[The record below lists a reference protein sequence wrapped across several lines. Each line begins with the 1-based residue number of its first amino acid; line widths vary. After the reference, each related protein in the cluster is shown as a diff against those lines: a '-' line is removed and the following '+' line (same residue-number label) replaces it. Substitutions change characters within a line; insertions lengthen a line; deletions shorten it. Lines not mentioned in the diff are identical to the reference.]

1 MTNPVHPLSS
11 AQQGVWLGQLLA
23 PDQPSYTI
31 GCVMHFEGNL
41 RREIW
46 EQAVAA
52 VVARHDALRT
62 VLLEGSPLPSQ
73 RVLEHLPFALPW
85 HDYSADADGE
95 QRVREHIQQAMT
107 RSLAQYGQ
115 PLWDIQWL
123 QASATRGY
131 CLYLCHHLI
140 ADGVSM
146 GMLARQVVDCYN
158 QCLRGEPDQSPAPS
172 YLQALDVDVAYIGSS
187 RYQRDLAYWRTCLNM
202 RPEPLH
208 PAATVALGHQPSVQ
222 LKCVLD
228 TPVFL
233 GLSTLAERLGGSF
246 TSLIVACLANCL
258 ARLGNH
264 QAPIAIGLAIHNRH
278 NRIERAMF
286 GMLSTQLP
294 LYLAAAPRADIAT
307 AMRSI
312 AAQLRTA
319 MRHARF
325 PLQHALRELGEAGQL
340 APRPFDVSVSV
351 EDFSAFGD
359 APIADGAWHMLPLHA
374 GYEDTALGVF
384 VRRYSPQ
391 HPTVLEFNV
400 NPDRLPVP
408 LAEQALAA
416 LRQILLALLDEPHA
430 PLSRLPLLTSSQRE
444 QVLYTFNDCAGQ
456 PPRDRQVHHAFER
469 QAAATP
475 NAIALVCDGDMLDY
489 AALEAQANQLAHHL
503 CTLGVA
509 PDERVAICL
518 PRGIAMVVAAL
529 ATLKAGAAYVPLDPA
544 YPAERQAYM
553 LQDCQ
558 ARVLL
563 TTTAAAAAL
572 ALPADLIVLYA
583 DAAPAAWHGLPTTPP
598 ARAGSPQHAA
608 YVIYTSGSTGRP
620 KGVVMPHGPLLN
632 LLQWEAGHCAGA
644 ELHALRT
651 LQFSALGFDASFQE
665 IFSTLGTGG
674 TLVLIDDTQRRDA
687 HALYRHVCTQRI
699 ERLYMPYIALQ
710 SLAET
715 VLADPALDALDCQ
728 LRKVLT
734 AGEQLRITPAI
745 RAFFARRSACRLH
758 NYYGPTETHVA
769 SAHLLPADSATW
781 PLLPSIGSA
790 LPDTPLYV
798 LDAGRQPLPVGATG
812 ELYIAG
818 VQVARGYLHRPALT
832 AERFVPDPF
841 ATQPG
846 QRMYRTG
853 DLARW
858 RADGEMEFLGRN
870 DDQVKLRGF
879 RIEPGEIEAALQACP
894 GVREAAVLLRED
906 RPGDKRLV
914 AYLVGAGLQVEHLRD
929 RLAAHLPD
937 YMVPTAYV
945 VLPAIP
951 TTSHGK
957 LDRQALPAPDATALA
972 VSDYAAPEG
981 ELETR
986 LATLWCELLGVERV
1000 GRHDSFFALGGHSLL
1015 GVQLIARIRSA
1026 LGLELPLA
1034 TLFARPRLAELA
1046 LALAHAAPSGLP
1058 AIVPVP
1064 HPEPLPLSFAQQRLW
1079 VLAQFDARAD
1089 LAYLMPGTVALRG
1102 ALDVAALQ
1110 QALDRILARH
1120 EALRTRFVATEDG
1133 AAQVID
1139 PVEMGVPLEYI
1150 DLRHASDPQAAAQRH
1165 AEQETTLVFD
1175 LARGPLLRARL
1186 LQRAEDDHLL
1196 LVTLHHLVADG
1207 WSIGVLLHELGAL
1220 YSAFAQGQP
1229 DPLPPLPIQYADY
1242 TLWQR
1247 RWIDATL
1254 LQRQRQFWLD
1264 HLGDAPARLAL
1275 PTDRPRPPEQ
1285 DYAGAAIAVT
1295 LDAARTRALIAL
1307 SQRHGATLFMTLL
1320 AAWGALLARL
1330 AGQDQVVIGTPIA
1343 QRTRAETAS
1352 LIGLLVNT
1360 QALHLD
1366 LRADPSVAELL
1377 AQVRATALA
1386 AQAHQDLPFEQLIEA
1401 LNPVRSL
1408 AYSPVFQVMFTWQN
1422 TPHVELAMSGL
1433 RSDVLPGPAR
1443 DAKYDLDLDLR
1454 LEGGCIVG
1462 SLRFA
1467 TALFD
1472 ADTIQRQWDSFDVLL
1487 DGILGDAQARVSRL
1501 PLLAP
1506 AQQQQQL
1513 QAFHAGDRAGDT
1525 SAADPCTVAQWFARQ
1540 ASATPQAIAL
1550 VCGDATLSYQQLDC
1564 RSNQL
1569 ALRLIALGARPDRC
1583 VALCLPRGI
1592 TQIVAVLAV
1601 LKAGA
1606 AYLPLEPSQPDERLA
1621 AVLADAQPV
1630 LLLVDE
1636 LERAAFVGNQSTP
1649 VQTIAALQA
1658 AASNDPEHAAT
1669 VPPPHPQQLAYVI
1682 YTSGSTGR
1690 PKGVMVAHH
1699 GLSVRLQD
1707 LIHTYGLG
1715 PQDRVLQFATLAFDA
1730 SVEELFGAL
1739 CSGASLVLRD
1749 DGWLDIERFWT
1760 RCAQAGISVIDLP
1773 TRFWADLCAQSLDIP
1788 TCVRQVIVGGEALTP
1803 AMRQRWL
1810 QGARTPLLD
1819 TYGPT
1824 EAIVVASAQAVAA
1837 DAPIGIGHPLSAT
1850 RAYVLDRA
1858 GHALPIGACGEL
1870 HLSGVALAR
1879 GYLGRPDL
1887 TAERFVPDPFADQPG
1902 QRMYKSG
1909 DLACWRADGTL
1920 DFLGRNDRQ
1929 LKLRGFRIE
1938 LGEIESAL
1946 RGCAGIDDALVLARE
1961 DRHDAH
1967 QLVAY
1972 LIGQDIAVSS
1982 VHATLSD
1989 RLPDYMLPVAYAVLA
2004 SWPLTASGKL
2014 DRAAL
2019 PDPHAQAFN
2028 AQAYAAPEGELEAT
2042 LAALWS
2048 ELLGVERVGR
2058 RDSFFALG
2066 GHSLLA
2072 LRLIS
2077 RIRSTLGLELT
2088 LAALFAQP
2096 RLAEMAQ
2103 ALPSTAASQLPAIVP
2118 LPREG
2123 DLPLSFAQQ
2132 RLWFLAQLD
2141 AQADLAYA
2149 MPGGVELHGALDLA
2163 ALRQALD
2170 RIVARH
2176 EALRT
2181 TFVASGDSA
2190 IQRIAPAEV
2199 GFALDCIDL
2208 RHAHDPDADA
2218 QRLAEQEANT
2228 PFDLEHGPLIRGRL
2242 LRLAE
2247 HRHRLLV
2254 TMHHI
2259 VTDGWSIGLL
2269 LRELGALYAAFVQGQ
2284 PDPVPPL
2291 SIQYA
2296 DYTLW
2301 QRRWL
2306 DGPLLQRQL
2315 DFWRDHLEGAPT
2327 LLALP
2332 TDHPR
2337 PALQDYRGDSVDLT
2351 LDADLTEALTALSQ
2365 RHGTTLFMTVLA
2377 AWGALLARL
2386 SGQDEAVIGTPIANR
2401 TCSELEPLIGFFVNT
2416 QALRIDL
2423 RGNPS
2428 VAELL
2433 AQVRSTALVAQDH
2446 QDLPFEQVIE
2456 ALNPARHLGH
2466 HPVFQAMLV
2475 WQNNVDVALDLP
2487 GLHSRV
2493 LEQDNATAKFDL
2505 QLTLQ
2510 VQDAHIA
2517 GQLTYA
2523 TALFERDTIERHLAQ
2538 FVALLRGIVA
2548 DDNIRVDRLPLSS
2561 ALERQQWLHILARQH
2576 TTFDDARCLP
2586 AVFEQQVARTP
2597 QAIALVDGLR
2607 ELSYA
2612 ELDTRAN
2619 RLAHHLIAH
2628 GVGPEDRVALFLQ
2641 RGIDLVVAILAVL
2654 KAGAAYLPMDPAYPA
2669 ERLAFMLDDAQPRLL
2684 LADRELAAALP
2695 TDARIATVW
2704 MDAEADA
2711 WAQQPAHAPQ
2721 RSDLLP
2727 QHPAYVIY
2735 TSGSTGTPKGVVVAH
2750 AQVVRLLHAT
2760 RTCVAPTA
2768 GDVWTLFH
2776 SCAFDFSVWELWGAL
2791 AHGGRLVVVPQHTAR
2806 DPAAFHALLCQQRVS
2821 VLNQTPSAFQ
2831 ALLDAQ
2837 RHSDL
2842 QHNLRLV
2849 IFGGEALQPATLA
2862 PWFAQHGQRT
2872 ALINMY
2878 GITETTV
2885 HVTAHALTP
2894 QDAQRAGQ
2902 SLIGAPLADLRAYV
2916 LASDGQ
2922 SLPIGVAGELHVAGA
2937 GLARGYLGRPGLTA
2951 ERFVPD
2957 PFAEHHG
2964 ERMYKTGDLARWR
2977 ADGSLEYLGR
2987 NDEQVKLRGFR
2998 IELGEI
3004 QAALRS
3010 CEGVR
3015 QAAVVVREDN
3025 TGDKR
3030 LVAYVVGDDEVVL
3043 NAEALRTQLGARLPD
3058 YMLPAAYVPLAALP
3072 LTANGKLDRRA
3083 LPAPDADALAT
3094 QAYVAPEDEREIL
3107 LADLWHELLGVERVG
3122 RYDNFFALGGHSLL
3136 AVRLISRIRTSLG
3149 LELPLA
3155 TVFAQPRLADLAQA
3169 LDSVAASALPA
3180 IVPADRGQPPP
3191 LSFAQQRL
3199 WFLGQLDAQADLAYL
3214 MPNGLRL
3221 HGTLDRQALRQAL
3234 DRIVARHAT
3243 LRTRIALHQNEP
3255 VQIIDADNVGFRLCE
3270 HDLGTSPDPEAQARI
3285 HAEQE
3290 TQTPFDLAHDTLA
3303 RGQLLRLGEDDH
3315 VLLVTLH
3322 HLVSDGWSMSLLVRE
3337 LSTLYAAFALG
3348 QPDPLPPLQ
3357 LQYADIAVWQ
3367 RRWIGGQILQRQRD
3381 FWVKHLHDAPPLLEL
3396 PTDRARPPRQDYR
3409 GAMVDFVLD
3418 AELTAALKTLSQHHG
3433 ATLFMT
3439 LFAAWGV
3446 LLSRLSGQDQV
3457 VIGTPVANRHRSEF
3471 EPLIGL
3477 FVNTQALRIDMRG
3490 NPSLAEL
3497 LAQVRANALAAQEHQ
3512 DLPFEQV
3519 IEALNPERGLSHHPV
3534 FQVMF
3539 VWQNTPD
3546 RDIVLPGL
3554 ELHPMQQTLAVGKF
3568 DLDVTLEERHGCIV
3582 GSLGYATALF
3592 DRSSIDRHL
3601 AQFVTLLRGMLV
3613 DDSVRVGR
3621 LPLLPAGEHTQL
3633 QGFNVTANDLG
3644 GTGYLHRQIEAQVQR
3659 TPQAIAVVE
3668 AHVELTYAELDAR
3681 ANRLAHHLIALGV
3694 APEDRVALCLPRS
3707 LDLIVALLAV
3717 LKAGGAYL
3725 PLETDAPP
3733 ARLDGM
3739 LADARPSVLLTR
3751 RDTAATLAPRDDL
3764 HTVLLDAE
3772 PAAWTSAPAH
3782 APIVTALHPEHP
3794 AYVIYTSGST
3804 GKPKGVVNT
3813 HAAIDNRLQWMQ
3825 QKLQL
3830 QPEQRVLQKTPVGF
3844 DVSVWELFWPL
3855 RVGARLVLAEPGG
3868 HKDPAYLTD
3877 LIEQAGIDT
3886 VHFVPS
3892 MLRAFLE
3899 ALPDGAC
3906 ASLRRIVCSGE
3917 ALPAD
3922 LAREARERLPQARLY
3937 NLYGPTEAAVDVSVW
3952 ECTAADTHSV
3962 PIGRPIANTQLH
3974 VLDAQ
3979 RQRSPIGV
3987 AGELQIAGVQ
3997 LARGYL
4003 GRPDLTAER
4012 FVPDPFAEQPGQ
4024 RMYRTGDVSRW
4035 RADGALEYLGRNDHQ
4050 VKLRGVRIELGEIE
4064 AALRGCDGVREAVVI
4079 ARDDTGEQRLIAYL
4093 VGDAKHLAADALRT
4107 QLAARLPEVML
4118 PSGHV
4123 WLDALPLTANGKLD
4137 RRALPAPDADAR
4149 AVQAYAPPEGELEP
4163 LLATLWSE
4171 LLGVEQIGR
4180 HDSFFALG
4188 GHSLLA
4194 VRLISRIRTSL
4205 GLELPLATLF
4215 AQPRLAD
4222 LAQALLHAATSTL
4235 PPIVPADRSKPL
4247 PLSFTQ
4253 QRLWFLAQL
4262 DVQADLAYLMP
4273 NGLRLHGQ
4281 LDRHALRQ
4289 ALDRIVARHE
4299 TLRTRIALH
4308 NDEPVQLIAADNV
4321 GFPLREHDLS
4331 ACADPERQAQH
4342 HAEQETQTPFDLAR
4356 DTLARGQL
4364 LRLGEDDHVLLVTLH
4379 HLVSDGWSM
4388 DLLVRELSTLYA
4400 AFALGQPD
4408 PLPPLPLQ
4416 YADIAVW
4423 QRRWISGQILQRQRE
4438 FWVEH
4443 LHDAPTLLALPS
4455 DRPRPALQDS
4465 RGDMVAF
4472 ALDTELSAALKAL
4485 SERHGTT
4492 LFMTVLSAWSVLLAR
4507 TSGQDQVV
4515 IGTPVANRHRS
4526 EFEPLIGL
4534 FVNTQALRIDLRSN
4548 SSVAE
4553 LLAQVRATAL
4563 AAQDHQDLPFEQVIE
4578 ALNPERSLAHHP
4590 VFQVMFAWQNAAS
4603 ADLTLPGIRL
4613 QPLQSQG
4620 HNAKFD
4626 LELFLG
4632 EDENQDCIVGS
4643 LGYATALFDRSSIE
4657 RHLAQF
4663 VALLR
4668 GMVSAEPA
4676 HIAQLPL
4683 LPPTERAQLQRFNAT
4698 ESDLADSGYLHRQ
4711 IQAQAQR
4718 TPQAIA
4724 LVDGE
4729 VELTYAALEARANQL
4744 AHHLIHLGVVA
4755 EERVAVCLPRGVDL
4769 VVALLAVLKAGGA
4782 YVPLDPV
4789 YPPARLDFMLQD
4801 SAARCLLTHT
4811 ALADLL
4817 PGNQLARV
4825 WMDDTASWAMH
4836 PVHTPAVQD
4845 VSPHHLAYVIY
4856 TSGSTGHP
4864 KGVMISHH
4872 ALTQFLAALQ
4882 IQLPLSPEDR
4892 LLAVTT
4898 VCFDIAGLELFAPLV
4913 HGARV
4918 VIAGDQAIQ
4927 DPAYWSQLLDWH
4939 AISVLQATPAFW
4951 QMLLDAGWQSRP
4963 GLRLLCGGEA
4973 LSQELAQRLRIGG
4986 GQLCN
4991 LYGPTEATIW
5001 ASLHP
5006 VLGDDTGNVVPL
5018 GRPLTNTQLWVLDTS
5033 HQLVPLGVAG
5043 ELYIAGPQLAR
5054 GYLARPD
5061 LTAERFVPDPFA
5073 EHPGER
5079 MYRTGD
5085 LARWHA
5091 DGVLESLGRND
5102 AQVKIRGFRIELGE
5116 IEAALRACDGVRQA
5130 AVVVRED
5137 NGDKRLIAYLV
5148 VDDEV
5153 ILNADA
5159 LHTQLSARL
5168 PDYMLPAAY
5177 VQLAA
5182 LPLTANG
5189 KLDRRAL
5196 PAPDADAI
5204 ATQAYVAPEGEREA
5218 LLADLWH
5225 ELLGVERVGR
5235 HDNFFALG
5243 GHSLLA
5249 VRLISRIRTSLGL
5262 ELPLAALFA
5271 HPRLADLAQ
5280 ALDSAAAST
5289 LPAIV
5294 PADRGQPLPLSFAQ
5308 QRLWFLAQLDA
5319 QADLAYLMPN
5329 GLRLHGKLD
5338 RHALRH
5344 ALDRIVAR
5352 HETLRTRIGLHQG
5365 EPVQIIDAADVGFPC
5380 SDHDLSTSPDPE
5392 AQARIHAEQETQT
5405 PFDLT
5410 HDTLARGQLLR
5421 LGEDDHVLLITLH
5434 HLVSDGWS
5442 MGLLVRE
5449 LSTLYAAFAQ
5459 GIPDPLPP
5467 LPLQYADIAVWQRR
5481 WISGEV
5487 LQRQREFWV
5496 ERLHDAPTLLALPA
5510 DRPRPA
5516 LQDSRGDIV
5525 TFALDT
5531 ELSAALKAL
5540 SERHGTTLFMTVLS
5554 AWSVLL
5560 ARLSGQDQ
5568 VVIGSPVANRHR
5580 SEFEPLIGLFV
5591 NTQALRIDLR
5601 GNPSLADLL
5610 AKVRANALAA
5620 QDHQDLPFEQVIEA
5634 LNPERSLAHHPVFQ
5648 VMFAWQNA
5656 ASADLTLSDIRLQP
5670 LQSQG
5675 HNAKFDLELFLG
5687 EDEHQDRIVGSL
5699 GYATALFDR
5708 SSIDRHLAQFV
5719 TLLRGMLAGDSV
5731 RVGRLPLL
5739 PAGEHTQLQGFN
5751 VTANDLGGTG
5761 YLHRQI
5767 EAQVQRT
5774 PQAIAVVEAHVEL
5787 TYAELDARA
5796 NRLAHHLIALGVA
5809 PEDRVALCLPRSL
5822 DLIVALLAVLKAG
5835 AAYLPLDSD
5844 VPPAR
5849 LDTMLADARPRVLL
5863 AHRETA
5869 ALLAQCADRHSV
5881 LLDADAALWATTS
5894 TQAPTVALHPQHPAY
5909 VIYTSGSTG
5918 KPKGVVN
5925 THAAIDN
5932 RLQWMQQKLQLQ
5944 PEQRVLQKTPV
5955 GFDVSVW
5962 ELFWPLRVGARL
5974 VLAEPGGHKDPAYL
5988 TDLIEQAGIDT
5999 VHFVPSMLRAFL
6011 EALPDG
6017 ACASL
6022 RRIVCS
6028 GEALP
6033 ADLAYAA
6040 LERLPQARLYNL
6052 YGPTEAAVDV
6062 SVWECTAADTHSV
6075 PIGRPIANTQL
6086 HVIDAQRQRSPIGV
6100 AGELQIA
6107 GVQLAR
6113 GYLGRPDLTAERFV
6127 PDPFAEQPG
6136 QRMYRTGDVAR
6147 WRADGA
6153 LEYLGRNDH
6162 QVKLRGVRIE
6172 LGEIEAAL
6180 RGCDG
6185 VREAVVIAR
6194 DDTGEQR
6201 LIAYLVGDTLA
6212 VTPALLRTQL
6222 RTRLPDYMLPAAYVQ
6237 LDALPLT
6244 PNGKLDS
6251 RALPAPDDQ
6260 ALDLHLYVPPQGE
6273 LEHVMAALW
6282 SELLGVEQVGRND
6295 DFFALGGHSLLA
6307 IKLIER
6313 LRRLGWHL
6321 DVRSLFSTPTLAS
6334 LAAELAAASDV
6345 IVPPNRIGPAC
6356 TRITPDLLP
6365 LVELTQAEIDAIVAT
6380 VAGGVS
6386 NVQDIYPLASLQEG
6400 LLFHHLA
6407 NPLAD
6412 PYLHSVLLSF
6422 PSRDQLDAFLDAL
6435 DQVVARHDMLR
6446 TGFAWQGLPAP
6457 VQVVWRQASLARRLH
6472 VFDGPDPAAELQAWM
6487 HAPAAALSVQHAPLI
6502 HAHLADDHAAGR
6514 WLLGLQH
6521 HHLVMDHT
6529 TLELVIEEVQAHL
6542 SGSQLH
6548 LPAPLPFRDFIA
6560 HARSGMSEQDH
6571 QAFFT
6576 EMLGDIDT
6584 PTAPFGALA
6593 PVHGPAALQR
6603 IQRPLPAA
6611 LANTL
6616 RAQARRHGVSVAS
6629 IFHLAYALL
6638 LARSSGRDEA
6648 VFGTVLFGRMHASAG
6663 VDRVL
6668 GMFLNT
6674 LPIRLGGAHDNV
6686 LQAVRHTQLC
6696 LARLLHH
6703 EHAPLALAQR
6713 CSAVDPT
6720 LPLLN
6725 AMLNY
6730 RYAGGSNVLDDE
6742 AHPHHDALREV
6753 QQLGGQER
6761 THYPLAV
6768 SVDDRIAD
6776 GGFHLDVQCVEQIGS
6791 ERVAALLLQ
6800 TLEALVHALEH
6811 MPETAL
6817 HALDLLPAEE
6827 CAQLQRFNATA
6838 TDLDGTGYLHRAI
6851 EAQTQRT
6858 PDAIAVADD
6867 HGMLSYADLDART
6880 NQLAHHLIGLG
6891 VVPES
6896 SVAVCLPRSID
6907 LVVALL
6913 AILKAGAAYLPLDS
6927 DVPAARL
6934 DTMLA
6939 DARPRVLLAHRQTAA
6954 LLTSRDDRHSVLL
6967 DADAALWACAST
6979 QAPTVALHPQH
6990 PAYIIYTSGS
7000 TGTPKGVVNTHAGI
7014 DNRLQ
7019 WGQQAMDLQPE
7030 QRVLQ
7035 KTPVGFDVSVWE
7047 LFWPLRV
7054 GARLVLAQP
7063 GGHKDPAYLID
7074 LIEQAGVDTV
7084 HFVPS
7089 MLRAFLDALPDGGCA
7104 NLRRIVCSG
7113 EALPADLAH
7122 AARERLPQAR
7132 LYNLY
7137 GPTEAAVEVSV
7148 WECTDIDTDASGV
7161 SMGRPI
7167 ANTQLHVLDAQ
7178 RQRSLIGVPGELQIA
7193 GVQLARGYLGRPD
7206 LTAERFVPD
7215 PFAEQPGQRMYRTG
7229 DLARWRADGALDY
7242 LGRNDDQVK
7251 LRGVRIELGEIE
7263 IALRGCAGVREAA
7276 VVARDDL
7283 PGDTRLVAYVVGD
7296 DDAVSADT
7304 LRTQLAARL
7313 PDVMVPATYMQ
7324 LDSLPLSSNGKLDR
7338 RALPVPEAD
7347 ALATQ
7352 LYVPPEGE
7360 LETLLAALW
7369 CELLGLERV
7378 GRQDNFFALGGHSLL
7393 TVRLS
7398 AAIRRDLQCDVPIQS
7413 LFAQPTLQQ
7422 MAYLVLSTRL
7432 EQLQAADAA
7441 DFLSKAKLER

>member
-416 LRQILLALLDEPHA
+416 LRQILLALLEEPHA
-430 PLSRLPLLTSSQRE
+430 PLARLPLLTSSQRE
-444 QVLYTFNDCAGQ
+444 QVLYTFNDRAGQ

-972 VSDYAAPEG
+972 VPDYAAPEG

-986 LATLWCELLGVERV
+986 LATLWRELLGVERV

-1064 HPEPLPLSFAQQRLW
+1064 HPESLPLSFAQQRLW

-1569 ALRLIALGARPDRC
+1569 AHRLIALGARPDRC

-1870 HLSGVALAR
+1870 HLGGVALAR

-1961 DRHDAH
+1961 DRHDDH

-2170 RIVARH
+2170 RIVVRH

-2284 PDPVPPL
+2284 PDPLPPL
-2291 SIQYA
+2291 PIQYA

-2466 HPVFQAMLV
+2466 HPIFQAMLV
-2475 WQNNVDVALDLP
+2475 WQNNADVALDLP

-3122 RYDNFFALGGHSLL
+3122 RHDNFFALGGHSLL

-3180 IVPADRGQPPP
+3180 IVPADRSQPLP

-3199 WFLGQLDAQADLAYL
+3199 WFLAQLDVQADLAYL

-3221 HGTLDRQALRQAL
+3221 RGRLNRDALRQAL

-3270 HDLGTSPDPEAQARI
+3270 HDLGTSPDPEAQAQI

-3348 QPDPLPPLQ
+3348 QPDPLPPLP

-3381 FWVKHLHDAPPLLEL
+3381 FWVEHLHDAPPLLEL

-3601 AQFVTLLRGMLV
+3601 AQFVTLLRGMLAG
-3613 DDSVRVGR
+3613 DSVRVGR

-3782 APIVTALHPEHP
+3782 APIVTALHP
-3794 AYVIYTSGST
+3794 
-3804 GKPKGVVNT
+3804 
-3813 HAAIDNRLQWMQ
+3813 
-3825 QKLQL
+3825 
-3830 QPEQRVLQKTPVGF
+3830 
-3844 DVSVWELFWPL
+3844 
-3855 RVGARLVLAEPGG
+3855 
-3868 HKDPAYLTD
+3868 
-3877 LIEQAGIDT
+3877 
-3886 VHFVPS
+3886 
-3892 MLRAFLE
+3892 
-3899 ALPDGAC
+3899 
-3906 ASLRRIVCSGE
+3906 
-3917 ALPAD
+3917 
-3922 LAREARERLPQARLY
+3922 
-3937 NLYGPTEAAVDVSVW
+3937 
-3952 ECTAADTHSV
+3952 
-3962 PIGRPIANTQLH
+3962 
-3974 VLDAQ
+3974 
-3979 RQRSPIGV
+3979 
-3987 AGELQIAGVQ
+3987 
-3997 LARGYL
+3997 
-4003 GRPDLTAER
+4003 
-4012 FVPDPFAEQPGQ
+4012 
-4024 RMYRTGDVSRW
+4024 
-4035 RADGALEYLGRNDHQ
+4035 
-4050 VKLRGVRIELGEIE
+4050 
-4064 AALRGCDGVREAVVI
+4064 
-4079 ARDDTGEQRLIAYL
+4079 
-4093 VGDAKHLAADALRT
+4093 
-4107 QLAARLPEVML
+4107 
-4118 PSGHV
+4118 
-4123 WLDALPLTANGKLD
+4123 
-4137 RRALPAPDADAR
+4137 
-4149 AVQAYAPPEGELEP
+4149 
-4163 LLATLWSE
+4163 
-4171 LLGVEQIGR
+4171 
-4180 HDSFFALG
+4180 
-4188 GHSLLA
+4188 
-4194 VRLISRIRTSL
+4194 
-4205 GLELPLATLF
+4205 
-4215 AQPRLAD
+4215 
-4222 LAQALLHAATSTL
+4222 
-4235 PPIVPADRSKPL
+4235 
-4247 PLSFTQ
+4247 
-4253 QRLWFLAQL
+4253 
-4262 DVQADLAYLMP
+4262 
-4273 NGLRLHGQ
+4273 
-4281 LDRHALRQ
+4281 
-4289 ALDRIVARHE
+4289 
-4299 TLRTRIALH
+4299 
-4308 NDEPVQLIAADNV
+4308 
-4321 GFPLREHDLS
+4321 
-4331 ACADPERQAQH
+4331 
-4342 HAEQETQTPFDLAR
+4342 
-4356 DTLARGQL
+4356 
-4364 LRLGEDDHVLLVTLH
+4364 
-4379 HLVSDGWSM
+4379 
-4388 DLLVRELSTLYA
+4388 
-4400 AFALGQPD
+4400 
-4408 PLPPLPLQ
+4408 
-4416 YADIAVW
+4416 
-4423 QRRWISGQILQRQRE
+4423 
-4438 FWVEH
+4438 
-4443 LHDAPTLLALPS
+4443 
-4455 DRPRPALQDS
+4455 
-4465 RGDMVAF
+4465 
-4472 ALDTELSAALKAL
+4472 
-4485 SERHGTT
+4485 
-4492 LFMTVLSAWSVLLAR
+4492 
-4507 TSGQDQVV
+4507 
-4515 IGTPVANRHRS
+4515 
-4526 EFEPLIGL
+4526 
-4534 FVNTQALRIDLRSN
+4534 
-4548 SSVAE
+4548 
-4553 LLAQVRATAL
+4553 
-4563 AAQDHQDLPFEQVIE
+4563 
-4578 ALNPERSLAHHP
+4578 
-4590 VFQVMFAWQNAAS
+4590 
-4603 ADLTLPGIRL
+4603 
-4613 QPLQSQG
+4613 
-4620 HNAKFD
+4620 
-4626 LELFLG
+4626 
-4632 EDENQDCIVGS
+4632 
-4643 LGYATALFDRSSIE
+4643 
-4657 RHLAQF
+4657 
-4663 VALLR
+4663 
-4668 GMVSAEPA
+4668 
-4676 HIAQLPL
+4676 
-4683 LPPTERAQLQRFNAT
+4683 
-4698 ESDLADSGYLHRQ
+4698 
-4711 IQAQAQR
+4711 
-4718 TPQAIA
+4718 
-4724 LVDGE
+4724 
-4729 VELTYAALEARANQL
+4729 
-4744 AHHLIHLGVVA
+4744 
-4755 EERVAVCLPRGVDL
+4755 
-4769 VVALLAVLKAGGA
+4769 
-4782 YVPLDPV
+4782 
-4789 YPPARLDFMLQD
+4789 
-4801 SAARCLLTHT
+4801 
-4811 ALADLL
+4811 
-4817 PGNQLARV
+4817 
-4825 WMDDTASWAMH
+4825 
-4836 PVHTPAVQD
+4836 
-4845 VSPHHLAYVIY
+4845 
-4856 TSGSTGHP
+4856 
-4864 KGVMISHH
+4864 
-4872 ALTQFLAALQ
+4872 
-4882 IQLPLSPEDR
+4882 
-4892 LLAVTT
+4892 
-4898 VCFDIAGLELFAPLV
+4898 
-4913 HGARV
+4913 
-4918 VIAGDQAIQ
+4918 
-4927 DPAYWSQLLDWH
+4927 
-4939 AISVLQATPAFW
+4939 
-4951 QMLLDAGWQSRP
+4951 
-4963 GLRLLCGGEA
+4963 
-4973 LSQELAQRLRIGG
+4973 
-4986 GQLCN
+4986 
-4991 LYGPTEATIW
+4991 
-5001 ASLHP
+5001 
-5006 VLGDDTGNVVPL
+5006 
-5018 GRPLTNTQLWVLDTS
+5018 
-5033 HQLVPLGVAG
+5033 
-5043 ELYIAGPQLAR
+5043 
-5054 GYLARPD
+5054 
-5061 LTAERFVPDPFA
+5061 
-5073 EHPGER
+5073 
-5079 MYRTGD
+5079 
-5085 LARWHA
+5085 
-5091 DGVLESLGRND
+5091 
-5102 AQVKIRGFRIELGE
+5102 
-5116 IEAALRACDGVRQA
+5116 
-5130 AVVVRED
+5130 
-5137 NGDKRLIAYLV
+5137 
-5148 VDDEV
+5148 
-5153 ILNADA
+5153 
-5159 LHTQLSARL
+5159 
-5168 PDYMLPAAY
+5168 
-5177 VQLAA
+5177 
-5182 LPLTANG
+5182 
-5189 KLDRRAL
+5189 
-5196 PAPDADAI
+5196 
-5204 ATQAYVAPEGEREA
+5204 
-5218 LLADLWH
+5218 
-5225 ELLGVERVGR
+5225 
-5235 HDNFFALG
+5235 
-5243 GHSLLA
+5243 
-5249 VRLISRIRTSLGL
+5249 
-5262 ELPLAALFA
+5262 
-5271 HPRLADLAQ
+5271 
-5280 ALDSAAAST
+5280 
-5289 LPAIV
+5289 
-5294 PADRGQPLPLSFAQ
+5294 
-5308 QRLWFLAQLDA
+5308 
-5319 QADLAYLMPN
+5319 
-5329 GLRLHGKLD
+5329 
-5338 RHALRH
+5338 
-5344 ALDRIVAR
+5344 
-5352 HETLRTRIGLHQG
+5352 
-5365 EPVQIIDAADVGFPC
+5365 
-5380 SDHDLSTSPDPE
+5380 
-5392 AQARIHAEQETQT
+5392 
-5405 PFDLT
+5405 
-5410 HDTLARGQLLR
+5410 
-5421 LGEDDHVLLITLH
+5421 
-5434 HLVSDGWS
+5434 
-5442 MGLLVRE
+5442 
-5449 LSTLYAAFAQ
+5449 
-5459 GIPDPLPP
+5459 
-5467 LPLQYADIAVWQRR
+5467 
-5481 WISGEV
+5481 
-5487 LQRQREFWV
+5487 
-5496 ERLHDAPTLLALPA
+5496 
-5510 DRPRPA
+5510 
-5516 LQDSRGDIV
+5516 
-5525 TFALDT
+5525 
-5531 ELSAALKAL
+5531 
-5540 SERHGTTLFMTVLS
+5540 
-5554 AWSVLL
+5554 
-5560 ARLSGQDQ
+5560 
-5568 VVIGSPVANRHR
+5568 
-5580 SEFEPLIGLFV
+5580 
-5591 NTQALRIDLR
+5591 
-5601 GNPSLADLL
+5601 
-5610 AKVRANALAA
+5610 
-5620 QDHQDLPFEQVIEA
+5620 
-5634 LNPERSLAHHPVFQ
+5634 
-5648 VMFAWQNA
+5648 
-5656 ASADLTLSDIRLQP
+5656 
-5670 LQSQG
+5670 
-5675 HNAKFDLELFLG
+5675 
-5687 EDEHQDRIVGSL
+5687 
-5699 GYATALFDR
+5699 
-5708 SSIDRHLAQFV
+5708 
-5719 TLLRGMLAGDSV
+5719 
-5731 RVGRLPLL
+5731 
-5739 PAGEHTQLQGFN
+5739 
-5751 VTANDLGGTG
+5751 
-5761 YLHRQI
+5761 
-5767 EAQVQRT
+5767 
-5774 PQAIAVVEAHVEL
+5774 
-5787 TYAELDARA
+5787 
-5796 NRLAHHLIALGVA
+5796 
-5809 PEDRVALCLPRSL
+5809 
-5822 DLIVALLAVLKAG
+5822 
-5835 AAYLPLDSD
+5835 
-5844 VPPAR
+5844 
-5849 LDTMLADARPRVLL
+5849 
-5863 AHRETA
+5863 
-5869 ALLAQCADRHSV
+5869 
-5881 LLDADAALWATTS
+5881 
-5894 TQAPTVALHPQHPAY
+5894 QHPAY
-5909 VIYTSGSTG
+5909 V
-5918 KPKGVVN
+5918 
-5925 THAAIDN
+5925 
-5932 RLQWMQQKLQLQ
+5932 
-5944 PEQRVLQKTPV
+5944 
-5955 GFDVSVW
+5955 
-5962 ELFWPLRVGARL
+5962 
-5974 VLAEPGGHKDPAYL
+5974 
-5988 TDLIEQAGIDT
+5988 
-5999 VHFVPSMLRAFL
+5999 
-6011 EALPDG
+6011 
-6017 ACASL
+6017 
-6022 RRIVCS
+6022 
-6028 GEALP
+6028 
-6033 ADLAYAA
+6033 
-6040 LERLPQARLYNL
+6040 
-6052 YGPTEAAVDV
+6052 
-6062 SVWECTAADTHSV
+6062 
-6075 PIGRPIANTQL
+6075 
-6086 HVIDAQRQRSPIGV
+6086 
-6100 AGELQIA
+6100 
-6107 GVQLAR
+6107 
-6113 GYLGRPDLTAERFV
+6113 
-6127 PDPFAEQPG
+6127 
-6136 QRMYRTGDVAR
+6136 
-6147 WRADGA
+6147 
-6153 LEYLGRNDH
+6153 
-6162 QVKLRGVRIE
+6162 
-6172 LGEIEAAL
+6172 
-6180 RGCDG
+6180 
-6185 VREAVVIAR
+6185 
-6194 DDTGEQR
+6194 
-6201 LIAYLVGDTLA
+6201 
-6212 VTPALLRTQL
+6212 
-6222 RTRLPDYMLPAAYVQ
+6222 
-6237 LDALPLT
+6237 
-6244 PNGKLDS
+6244 
-6251 RALPAPDDQ
+6251 
-6260 ALDLHLYVPPQGE
+6260 
-6273 LEHVMAALW
+6273 
-6282 SELLGVEQVGRND
+6282 
-6295 DFFALGGHSLLA
+6295 
-6307 IKLIER
+6307 
-6313 LRRLGWHL
+6313 
-6321 DVRSLFSTPTLAS
+6321 
-6334 LAAELAAASDV
+6334 
-6345 IVPPNRIGPAC
+6345 
-6356 TRITPDLLP
+6356 
-6365 LVELTQAEIDAIVAT
+6365 
-6380 VAGGVS
+6380 
-6386 NVQDIYPLASLQEG
+6386 
-6400 LLFHHLA
+6400 
-6407 NPLAD
+6407 
-6412 PYLHSVLLSF
+6412 
-6422 PSRDQLDAFLDAL
+6422 
-6435 DQVVARHDMLR
+6435 
-6446 TGFAWQGLPAP
+6446 
-6457 VQVVWRQASLARRLH
+6457 
-6472 VFDGPDPAAELQAWM
+6472 
-6487 HAPAAALSVQHAPLI
+6487 
-6502 HAHLADDHAAGR
+6502 
-6514 WLLGLQH
+6514 
-6521 HHLVMDHT
+6521 
-6529 TLELVIEEVQAHL
+6529 
-6542 SGSQLH
+6542 
-6548 LPAPLPFRDFIA
+6548 
-6560 HARSGMSEQDH
+6560 
-6571 QAFFT
+6571 
-6576 EMLGDIDT
+6576 
-6584 PTAPFGALA
+6584 
-6593 PVHGPAALQR
+6593 
-6603 IQRPLPAA
+6603 
-6611 LANTL
+6611 
-6616 RAQARRHGVSVAS
+6616 
-6629 IFHLAYALL
+6629 
-6638 LARSSGRDEA
+6638 
-6648 VFGTVLFGRMHASAG
+6648 
-6663 VDRVL
+6663 
-6668 GMFLNT
+6668 
-6674 LPIRLGGAHDNV
+6674 
-6686 LQAVRHTQLC
+6686 
-6696 LARLLHH
+6696 
-6703 EHAPLALAQR
+6703 
-6713 CSAVDPT
+6713 
-6720 LPLLN
+6720 
-6725 AMLNY
+6725 
-6730 RYAGGSNVLDDE
+6730 
-6742 AHPHHDALREV
+6742 
-6753 QQLGGQER
+6753 
-6761 THYPLAV
+6761 
-6768 SVDDRIAD
+6768 
-6776 GGFHLDVQCVEQIGS
+6776 
-6791 ERVAALLLQ
+6791 
-6800 TLEALVHALEH
+6800 
-6811 MPETAL
+6811 
-6817 HALDLLPAEE
+6817 
-6827 CAQLQRFNATA
+6827 
-6838 TDLDGTGYLHRAI
+6838 
-6851 EAQTQRT
+6851 
-6858 PDAIAVADD
+6858 
-6867 HGMLSYADLDART
+6867 
-6880 NQLAHHLIGLG
+6880 
-6891 VVPES
+6891 
-6896 SVAVCLPRSID
+6896 
-6907 LVVALL
+6907 
-6913 AILKAGAAYLPLDS
+6913 
-6927 DVPAARL
+6927 
-6934 DTMLA
+6934 
-6939 DARPRVLLAHRQTAA
+6939 
-6954 LLTSRDDRHSVLL
+6954 
-6967 DADAALWACAST
+6967 
-6979 QAPTVALHPQH
+6979 
-6990 PAYIIYTSGS
+6990 IYTSGS
-7000 TGTPKGVVNTHAGI
+7000 TGTPKGVVNTHAAI
-7014 DNRLQ
+7014 DNRLL
-7019 WGQQAMDLQPE
+7019 WMQQALQLQPE
-7030 QRVLQ
+7030 QRV
-7035 KTPVGFDVSVWE
+7035 
-7047 LFWPLRV
+7047 
-7054 GARLVLAQP
+7054 
-7063 GGHKDPAYLID
+7063 
-7074 LIEQAGVDTV
+7074 
-7084 HFVPS
+7084 
-7089 MLRAFLDALPDGGCA
+7089 
-7104 NLRRIVCSG
+7104 
-7113 EALPADLAH
+7113 
-7122 AARERLPQAR
+7122 
-7132 LYNLY
+7132 
-7137 GPTEAAVEVSV
+7137 
-7148 WECTDIDTDASGV
+7148 
-7161 SMGRPI
+7161 
-7167 ANTQLHVLDAQ
+7167 
-7178 RQRSLIGVPGELQIA
+7178 
-7193 GVQLARGYLGRPD
+7193 
-7206 LTAERFVPD
+7206 
-7215 PFAEQPGQRMYRTG
+7215 
-7229 DLARWRADGALDY
+7229 
-7242 LGRNDDQVK
+7242 
-7251 LRGVRIELGEIE
+7251 
-7263 IALRGCAGVREAA
+7263 
-7276 VVARDDL
+7276 
-7283 PGDTRLVAYVVGD
+7283 
-7296 DDAVSADT
+7296 
-7304 LRTQLAARL
+7304 
-7313 PDVMVPATYMQ
+7313 
-7324 LDSLPLSSNGKLDR
+7324 
-7338 RALPVPEAD
+7338 
-7347 ALATQ
+7347 
-7352 LYVPPEGE
+7352 
-7360 LETLLAALW
+7360 
-7369 CELLGLERV
+7369 
-7378 GRQDNFFALGGHSLL
+7378 
-7393 TVRLS
+7393 
-7398 AAIRRDLQCDVPIQS
+7398 
-7413 LFAQPTLQQ
+7413 
-7422 MAYLVLSTRL
+7422 
-7432 EQLQAADAA
+7432 
-7441 DFLSKAKLER
+7441 

>member
-1 MTNPVHPLSS
+1 MTPFDMTSAVTNPVHPLGS
-11 AQQGVWLGQLLA
+11 AQEGVWLGQLLA
-23 PDQPSYTI
+23 PEKPGYTI
-31 GCVMHFEGNL
+31 GCVMHFEGHL
-41 RREIW
+41 RRDVW
-46 EQAVAA
+46 EQAVAS
-52 VVARHDALRT
+52 VIARHDALRT
-62 VLLEGSPLPSQ
+62 VLVEGTPLPGQ
-73 RVLEHLPFALPW
+73 RVLETLSFSLPW
-85 HDYSADADGE
+85 HDYSAGPDGQ
-95 QRVREHIQQAMT
+95 QRAWEHIQHAMT
-107 RSLAQYGQ
+107 QPLLRYGQ

-123 QASATRGY
+123 QTSATDGD
-131 CLYLCHHLI
+131 CLYRCHHII
-140 ADGVSM
+140 ADGVSL
-146 GMLARQVVDCYN
+146 GMLSEQMVDCYN
-158 QCLRGEPDQSPAPS
+158 QRLRGEPDQTPAPS
-172 YLQALDVDVAYIGSS
+172 YLQALDADQAYLGSS
-187 RYQRDLAYWRTCLNM
+187 RYQRDLAYWRARLQA
-202 RPEPLH
+202 RPEPLY
-208 PAATVALGHQPSVQ
+208 PSITDALGHQRSVQ
-222 LKCVLD
+222 LSCALD
-228 TPVFL
+228 TPDFL
-233 GLSTLAERLGGSF
+233 ALSALAERLGGSF
-246 TSLIVACLANCL
+246 TSLILACLASGL
-258 ARLGNH
+258 SRLSNH
-264 QAPIAIGLAIHNRH
+264 QAPIAIGLAVHNRH
-278 NRIERAMF
+278 NAIERDMF

-294 LYLAAAPRADIAT
+294 LYLAVSPHADIAT
-307 AMRSI
+307 AMRAI
-312 AAQLRTA
+312 AVELRAA
-319 MRHARF
+319 MRHARC
-325 PLQHALRELGEAGQL
+325 PLQHALRALGEAGQR
-340 APRPFDVSVSV
+340 APRSFDVSVSV
-351 EDFSAFGD
+351 EDFSAFAD
-359 APIADGAWHMLPLHA
+359 VPIAGGAWHMLPLHA

-384 VRRYSPQ
+384 VRRYSTQ
-391 HPTVLEFNV
+391 HPVVLEFNV

-416 LRQILLALLDEPHA
+416 LRQMLPALLEAPHA
-430 PLSRLPLLTSSQRE
+430 PLSQLPLLSADQSAQL
-444 QVLYTFNDCAGQ
+444 QGFNATRIDLGDSGC
-456 PPRDRQVHHAFER
+456 VHHQI
-469 QAAATP
+469 QAQAQRTP
-475 NAIALVCDGDMLDY
+475 LAIALVDDAVALSYADLD
-489 AALEAQANQLAHHL
+489 ARANQLAHHL
-503 CTLGVA
+503 IALGVG
-509 PDERVAICL
+509 PDLRVAVCL
-518 PRGIAMVVAAL
+518 PRGVDLVVALL
-529 ATLKAGAAYVPLDPA
+529 AVLKAGGAYVPLDPV
-544 YPAERQAYM
+544 Y
-553 LQDCQ
+553 
-558 ARVLL
+558 
-563 TTTAAAAAL
+563 
-572 ALPADLIVLYA
+572 
-583 DAAPAAWHGLPTTPP
+583 PP
-598 ARAGSPQHAA
+598 ARLDFMLKDSAARCLLTHTALADLLPGSPLARVWMDDTASWAMHPVHTPATQDVSPHHLA
-608 YVIYTSGSTGRP
+608 YVIYTSGSTGHP
-620 KGVVMPHGPLLN
+620 KGVMISH
-632 LLQWEAGHCAGA
+632 
-644 ELHALRT
+644 HALT
-651 LQFSALGFDASFQE
+651 QFLAALHTQMPLSPEDRLLAVTTVCFDIAGLELFAP
-665 IFSTLGTGG
+665 
-674 TLVLIDDTQRRDA
+674 LVHGAR
-687 HALYRHVCTQRI
+687 VV
-699 ERLYMPYIALQ
+699 IAGDQ
-710 SLAET
+710 AIQ
-715 VLADPALDALDCQ
+715 DPAYWSQLLDRHAISVLQATPAFWQMLLDAGWQ
-728 LRKVLT
+728 SRPGLRLLCGGEALRPDLAQRLR
-734 AGEQLRITPAI
+734 AGGGEL
-745 RAFFARRSACRLH
+745 CNL
-758 NYYGPTETHVA
+758 YGPTEATIWA
-769 SAHLLPADSATW
+769 SLHPVLGDDTGNVVPLGRPLATTRLW
-781 PLLPSIGSA
+781 
-790 LPDTPLYV
+790 V
-798 LDAGRQPLPVGATG
+798 LDASHQLVPRGVAG
-812 ELYIAG
+812 ELHIAG
-818 VQVARGYLHRPALT
+818 PQLARGYLGRPDLT

-841 ATQPG
+841 AKHPG
-846 QRMYRTG
+846 ERMYKTG

-858 RADGEMEFLGRN
+858 RADGVLESLGRN
-870 DDQVKLRGF
+870 DAQVKIRGF
-879 RIEPGEIEAALQACP
+879 RIELGEIEAALRACD
-894 GVREAAVLLRED
+894 GVRQAAVVVRED
-906 RPGDKRLV
+906 NGDKRLI
-914 AYLVGAGLQVEHLRD
+914 AYLVIDNAVVLNADALRTRLGAR
-929 RLAAHLPD
+929 LPD
-937 YMVPTAYV
+937 YMLPAAYV
-945 VLPAIP
+945 PLAALPLTAN
-951 TTSHGK
+951 GK
-957 LDRQALPAPDATALA
+957 LDRRALPAPDVQAFDAQA
-972 VSDYAAPEG
+972 YQPPEG
-981 ELETR
+981 EREIL
-986 LATLWCELLGVERV
+986 LAALWSELLGIERV

-1034 TLFARPRLAELA
+1034 TLFAQPRLAD
-1046 LALAHAAPSGLP
+1046 LALAHAAPSTLP

-1064 HPEPLPLSFAQQRLW
+1064 RPAPLPLSFAQQRLW
-1079 VLAQFDARAD
+1079 VLTHFDARAD

-1110 QALDRILARH
+1110 RALDRILARH

-1133 AAQVID
+1133 AVQVID
-1139 PVEMGVPLEYI
+1139 PVEMGVPLECI
-1150 DLRHASDPQAAAQRH
+1150 DLRHASDSQAAAQRH
-1165 AEQETTLVFD
+1165 AEQETTLAFD

-1186 LQRAEDDHLL
+1186 LRRAEDDHLL

-1220 YSAFAQGQP
+1220 YSAFSQGQP
-1229 DPLPPLPIQYADY
+1229 DLLPPLPIQYADY

-1264 HLGDAPARLAL
+1264 HLRDAPARLAL
-1275 PTDRPRPPEQ
+1275 PTDRPRPSEQ

-1295 LDAARTRALIAL
+1295 LDAARTQALIAL
-1307 SQRHGATLFMTLL
+1307 SQRHGATLFMTVL

-1366 LRADPSVAELL
+1366 LRADPSVVELL

-1433 RSDVLPGPAR
+1433 HSDILPGPAR

-1506 AQQQQQL
+1506 AQQQHL
-1513 QAFHAGDRAGDT
+1513 QAFHTGDRAGDT
-1525 SAADPCTVAQWFARQ
+1525 SAADPCNVAQWFAQQ
-1540 ASATPQAIAL
+1540 ASATPHAIAL

-1569 ALRLIALGARPDRC
+1569 AHRLIELGARPDRC

-1592 TQIVAVLAV
+1592 AQIVAVLAV
-1601 LKAGA
+1601 LKACA

-1621 AVLADAQPV
+1621 AVLSDAQPV

-1636 LERAAFVGNQSTP
+1636 LERAAFAGNHTTP

-1658 AASNDPEHAAT
+1658 AASDAPEHAPT

-1682 YTSGSTGR
+1682 YTSGSSGR

-1707 LIHTYGLG
+1707 LIHTYRLG

-1739 CSGASLVLRD
+1739 CSGATLVLRD

-1837 DAPIGIGHPLSAT
+1837 DAPIGIGRPLSAT

-1870 HLSGVALAR
+1870 HLGGLALAR

-1887 TAERFVPDPFADQPG
+1887 TAERFVPDPFASIPG

-1929 LKLRGFRIE
+1929 VKLRGFRIE

-1961 DRHDAH
+1961 DRHDDH

-1982 VHATLSD
+1982 VHATLSG
-1989 RLPDYMLPVAYAVLA
+1989 RLPDYMLPAAYAVLA

-2028 AQAYAAPEGELEAT
+2028 AQAYAAPEGELEAK

-2103 ALPSTAASQLPAIVP
+2103 ALASTAASQLPAIVS

-2123 DLPLSFAQQ
+2123 NLPLSFAQQ

-2163 ALRQALD
+2163 ALQRALD
-2170 RIVARH
+2170 SIVARH

-2181 TFVASGDSA
+2181 TFVASDDSA
-2190 IQRIAPAEV
+2190 IQRIAPPEV

-2218 QRLAEQEANT
+2218 YRLAEQEATT

-2247 HRHRLLV
+2247 HEHRLLV

-2284 PDPVPPL
+2284 PDPLPPL
-2291 SIQYA
+2291 PIQYA

-2306 DGPLLQRQL
+2306 DGPVLQRQL
-2315 DFWRDHLEGAPT
+2315 DFWRDHLEGAPA

-2332 TDHPR
+2332 TDYPR
-2337 PALQDYRGDSVDLT
+2337 PALQDYRGDSLDLT
-2351 LDADLTEALTALSQ
+2351 LDTDLTEALAALSQ

-2423 RGNPS
+2423 RANPS

-2475 WQNNVDVALDLP
+2475 WQNNADVVLDLP

-2493 LEQDNATAKFDL
+2493 LEQGNATAKFDL

-2510 VQDAHIA
+2510 VQDARIA

-2548 DDNIRVDRLPLSS
+2548 DDNIHVDRLPLSS
-2561 ALERQQWLHILARQH
+2561 ALERQQWLHMLARQH

-2586 AVFEQQVARTP
+2586 VVFEQQVARTP

-2684 LADRELAAALP
+2684 LAHRELADALP

-2721 RSDLLP
+2721 RTDLLP

-2735 TSGSTGTPKGVVVAH
+2735 TSGSTGTPKGVIVAH

-2760 RTCVAPTA
+2760 GACVAPTA
-2768 GDVWTLFH
+2768 EDVWTLFH

-2806 DPAAFHALLCQQRVS
+2806 DPVAFHALLCQQRVS

-2837 RHSDL
+2837 RDSSL
-2842 QHNLRLV
+2842 QHTLRMV
-2849 IFGGEALQPATLA
+2849 IFGGEALQPANLA

-2885 HVTAHALTP
+2885 HVTAHGLTP
-2894 QDAQRAGQ
+2894 QDAQRAGH
-2902 SLIGAPLADLRAYV
+2902 SPIGAPLADLRAYV

-2922 SLPIGVAGELHVAGA
+2922 CLPIGVAGELHVAGA

-2957 PFAEHHG
+2957 PFAKQPG
-2964 ERMYKTGDLARWR
+2964 ERMYRTGDLARWQ
-2977 ADGSLEYLGR
+2977 ADGRLEYLGR
-2987 NDEQVKLRGFR
+2987 NDDQVKLRGFR

-3010 CEGVR
+3010 CDGVR
-3015 QAAVVVREDN
+3015 QAAVVVREDS

-3030 LVAYVVGDDEVVL
+3030 LVAYLVGDTDITL
-3043 NAEALRTQLGARLPD
+3043 NADALRTQLGARLPD
-3058 YMLPAAYVPLAALP
+3058 YMLPAAYVQLDTLP

-3083 LPAPDADALAT
+3083 LPAPDVDALAA
-3094 QAYVAPEDEREIL
+3094 QAYLAPEGEREIL
-3107 LADLWHELLGVERVG
+3107 LADLWHELLGVECVG

-3136 AVRLISRIRTSLG
+3136 AVRLISRICTSLG

-3155 TVFAQPRLADLAQA
+3155 TLFAQPRLADLAQA

-3180 IVPADRGQPPP
+3180 IMPADRGQPLP

-3199 WFLGQLDAQADLAYL
+3199 WFLAQLDVQADLAYL

-3221 HGTLDRQALRQAL
+3221 RGTLDRHALRQAL

-3255 VQIIDADNVGFRLCE
+3255 VQLIDADSIGFPCSE
-3270 HDLGTSPDPEAQARI
+3270 HDLSTYADPEAQAQI

-3322 HLVSDGWSMSLLVRE
+3322 HLVSDGWSMGLLVRE
-3337 LSTLYAAFALG
+3337 LSTLYTAFAQG
-3348 QPDPLPPLQ
+3348 KPDPLPPLP

-3381 FWVKHLHDAPPLLEL
+3381 FWVDHLHDAPPLLEL

-3418 AELTAALKTLSQHHG
+3418 AELTAALKSLSQHHG

-3477 FVNTQALRIDMRG
+3477 FVNTQALRIDLRG
-3490 NPSLAEL
+3490 NPSLADL
-3497 LAQVRANALAAQEHQ
+3497 LAQVRANALAAQAHQ
-3512 DLPFEQV
+3512 DLPFEQL
-3519 IEALNPERGLSHHPV
+3519 IEALNPARGLAHHPV

-3601 AQFVTLLRGMLV
+3601 AQFVTLLRGMIA
-3613 DDSVRVGR
+3613 DDSVRVAR
-3621 LPLLPAGEHTQL
+3621 LPLLPAGEHAQL

-3644 GTGYLHRQIEAQVQR
+3644 GTGYLHRQIEAQAQR

-3668 AHVELTYAELDAR
+3668 AQVELTYAELDAR

-3694 APEDRVALCLPRS
+3694 VPEDRVAICLPRS

-3733 ARLDGM
+3733 TRLDGM

-3751 RDTAATLAPRDDL
+3751 RDTAAALAPRADL

-3772 PAAWTSAPAH
+3772 PAAWTSAATY
-3782 APIVTALHPEHP
+3782 APLVTALHPQHP

-3804 GKPKGVVNT
+3804 GTPKGVVNT
-3813 HAAIDNRLQWMQ
+3813 HAGIDNRLLWMQ
-3825 QKLQL
+3825 QELQL

-3877 LIEQAGIDT
+3877 LIEQTGIDT

-3892 MLRAFLE
+3892 MLRVFVE
-3899 ALPDGAC
+3899 TLPDGAC

-3922 LAREARERLPQARLY
+3922 LAHAARERLPQARLY

-3952 ECTAADTHSV
+3952 ECTEADTHSV

-3974 VLDAQ
+3974 VLDVHK
-3979 RQRSPIGV
+3979 QRSPIGV

-4024 RMYRTGDVSRW
+4024 RMYRTGDLARW

-4050 VKLRGVRIELGEIE
+4050 VKLRGVRIELGEIA
-4064 AALRGCDGVREAVVI
+4064 AALRGCDGVSEAIVI

-4093 VGDAKHLAADALRT
+4093 VGDAKHLAADALRM

-4137 RRALPAPDADAR
+4137 RRALPAPDADAL

-4194 VRLISRIRTSL
+4194 VQLISRLRSAL
-4205 GLELPLATLF
+4205 GLELPLAAVF

-4356 DTLARGQL
+4356 DTLVRGQL
-4364 LRLGEDDHVLLVTLH
+4364 LRLGENDHVLLVTLH

-4443 LHDAPTLLALPS
+4443 LHDAPTLLALPT
-4455 DRPRPALQDS
+4455 DRPRPAQQDS
-4465 RGDMVAF
+4465 RGDIVTF
-4472 ALDTELSAALKAL
+4472 ALDTESTAALKAL

-4507 TSGQDQVV
+4507 LSGQEQVV

-4534 FVNTQALRIDLRSN
+4534 FVNTQALRIDVRSN

-4563 AAQDHQDLPFEQVIE
+4563 AAQEHQDLPFEQVIE
-4578 ALNPERSLAHHP
+4578 ALNPERRLAHHP
-4590 VFQVMFAWQNAAS
+4590 VFQVMFSWQNAAS
-4603 ADLTLPGIRL
+4603 ADLSLSGIRL

-4632 EDENQDCIVGS
+4632 EDEDQDCIVGS

-4698 ESDLADSGYLHRQ
+4698 ESDLADIGYLHRQ

-4755 EERVAVCLPRGVDL
+4755 EERVAVCLPRGVDM

-4817 PGNQLARV
+4817 PGSPLVRV
-4825 WMDDTASWAMH
+4825 CMDDTASWAMH
-4836 PVHTPAVQD
+4836 PAHTPATQD

-4872 ALTQFLAALQ
+4872 ALTQFLAALHTQ
-4882 IQLPLSPEDR
+4882 VPLSPEDR

-4927 DPAYWSQLLDWH
+4927 DPAYWSQLLDRH

-4973 LSQELAQRLRIGG
+4973 LRQDLAQGLRAGG

-5001 ASLHP
+5001 ASLYP
-5006 VLGDDTGNVVPL
+5006 VPGDDTGNVVPL
-5018 GRPLTNTQLWVLDTS
+5018 GRPLANTQLWVLDAS

-5054 GYLARPD
+5054 GYLGRPD

-5073 EHPGER
+5073 KHPGER
-5079 MYRTGD
+5079 MYKTGD
-5085 LARWHA
+5085 LARWRA
-5091 DGVLESLGRND
+5091 DGVLEYLGRND
-5102 AQVKIRGFRIELGE
+5102 DQIKIRGFRIELSE

-5137 NGDKRLIAYLV
+5137 NGDKRLVAYLV
-5148 VDDEV
+5148 GDNDAA
-5153 ILNADA
+5153 LNAEA
-5159 LHTQLSARL
+5159 LRNLLRARL

-5177 VQLAA
+5177 VQLTV

-5204 ATQAYVAPEGEREA
+5204 ATQAYVAPEGEREI

-5235 HDNFFALG
+5235 YDNFFALG

-5249 VRLISRIRTSLGL
+5249 VRLISRIRNLLGL
-5262 ELPLAALFA
+5262 ELPLATVFA
-5271 HPRLADLAQ
+5271 QPRLADLAQ
-5280 ALDSAAAST
+5280 ALDSVAASA

-5329 GLRLHGKLD
+5329 GLRLRGRLNRD
-5338 RHALRH
+5338 ALRQ
-5344 ALDRIVAR
+5344 ALDRMVAR
-5352 HETLRTRIGLHQG
+5352 HATLRTRIGLHQG

-5380 SDHDLSTSPDPE
+5380 SEYDLSTSPDPE
-5392 AQARIHAEQETQT
+5392 TQAQIHAEQETQT
-5405 PFDLT
+5405 PFDLA

-5421 LGEDDHVLLITLH
+5421 LDEDDHVLLVTLH

-5442 MGLLVRE
+5442 MSLLMHE
-5449 LSTLYAAFAQ
+5449 LTKLYAAFALGQ
-5459 GIPDPLPP
+5459 PDPLPP

-5496 ERLHDAPTLLALPA
+5496 EHLHDAPTLLALPT

-5516 LQDSRGDIV
+5516 QQDSRGDIA

-5531 ELSAALKAL
+5531 ESTAALKAL

-5610 AKVRANALAA
+5610 AQVRANALAA
-5620 QDHQDLPFEQVIEA
+5620 QAHQDLPFEQVIEA

-5648 VMFAWQNA
+5648 VMFSWQNA
-5656 ASADLTLSDIRLQP
+5656 ASADLSLSGIRLQP

-5687 EDEHQDRIVGSL
+5687 ENEDQDRIVGSL

-5719 TLLRGMLAGDSV
+5719 TLLRGMIADDSV
-5731 RVGRLPLL
+5731 RVARLPLL
-5739 PAGEHTQLQGFN
+5739 PAGEHAQLQGFN
-5751 VTANDLGGTG
+5751 VTANDMGGTG

-5767 EAQVQRT
+5767 EAQAQRT
-5774 PQAIAVVEAHVEL
+5774 PQAIAVVEAQVEL

-5796 NRLAHHLIALGVA
+5796 NRLAHHLIALGVV
-5809 PEDRVALCLPRSL
+5809 PEDRVAICLPRSL

-5835 AAYLPLDSD
+5835 GAYLPLETDA
-5844 VPPAR
+5844 PPAR
-5849 LDTMLADARPRVLL
+5849 LDGMLADARPSVLL
-5863 AHRETA
+5863 TRRDTA
-5869 ALLAQCADRHSV
+5869 AALAPRDDLYTV
-5881 LLDADAALWATTS
+5881 LLDAEPAAWTSAATY
-5894 TQAPTVALHPQHPAY
+5894 APLVTALHPHHPAY

-5918 KPKGVVN
+5918 TPKGVVN
-5925 THAAIDN
+5925 THAGIDN
-5932 RLQWMQQKLQLQ
+5932 RLLWMQQKLQLQ

-5988 TDLIEQAGIDT
+5988 TDLIEQTGIDT

-6017 ACASL
+6017 ACTSL

-6033 ADLAYAA
+6033 ADLAHAA
-6040 LERLPQARLYNL
+6040 RERLPQVRLYNL

-6062 SVWECTAADTHSV
+6062 SVWECTEADTHSV

-6086 HVIDAQRQRSPIGV
+6086 HVLDAQRQRSPIGV

-6251 RALPAPDDQ
+6251 RALPAPDDHS
-6260 ALDLHLYVPPQGE
+6260 LDLHVYVPPQDE
-6273 LEHVMAALW
+6273 LEHAMAVLW
-6282 SELLGVEQVGRND
+6282 SELLGVEQVGRHD

-6307 IKLIER
+6307 VKLIER
-6313 LRRLGWHL
+6313 LRRLGWQL

-6334 LAAELAAASDV
+6334 LAAGLAAASEV

-6356 TRITPDLLP
+6356 PRITPDLLP
-6365 LVELTQAEIDAIVAT
+6365 LVELTQAEIDTVVAT

-6412 PYLHSVLLSF
+6412 PYLHSALLSF

-6446 TGFAWQGLPAP
+6446 TGFAWQGLSAP
-6457 VQVVWRQASLARRLH
+6457 VQVVWRQAALARRLH

-6502 HAHLADDHAAGR
+6502 HAHLAHDRAAGR

-6542 SGSQLH
+6542 SGSQQH

-6560 HARSGMSEQDH
+6560 HARNGMSEQDH

-6593 PVHGPAALQR
+6593 PVHGLAALER

-6611 LANTL
+6611 LAHTL
-6616 RAQARRHGVSVAS
+6616 RVQARRHGVSVAS
-6629 IFHLAYALL
+6629 IFHLAYTLL
-6638 LARSSGRDEA
+6638 LARSSGRDEV

-6663 VDRVL
+6663 ADRVL
-6668 GMFLNT
+6668 GMLLNT
-6674 LPIRLGGAHDNV
+6674 LPIRLGGARDSV
-6686 LQAVRHTQLC
+6686 LHAVRHTQLC

-6742 AHPHHDALREV
+6742 VHPHHDALREV

-6800 TLEALVHALEH
+6800 TVQALVHALEH
-6811 MPETAL
+6811 APETAL

-6838 TDLDGTGYLHRAI
+6838 TDLDSTGYLHRAI
-6851 EAQTQRT
+6851 EAQAQRT
-6858 PDAIAVADD
+6858 PDAIALADD
-6867 HGMLSYADLDART
+6867 HGTLSYADLDARA

-6891 VVPES
+6891 VVPEG

-6913 AILKAGAAYLPLDS
+6913 AILKAGAAYLPLDN

-6934 DTMLA
+6934 DAMLA
-6939 DARPRVLLAHRQTAA
+6939 DARPGVLLAHRQTAA
-6954 LLTSRDDRHSVLL
+6954 LLTPRDDRHSVLL
-6967 DADAALWACAST
+6967 DTDAALWACAST

-6990 PAYIIYTSGS
+6990 PAYVIYTSGS

-7014 DNRLQ
+7014 DNRLA
-7019 WGQQAMDLQPE
+7019 WGQQALDLQPM
-7030 QRVLQ
+7030 QTVLQ

-7074 LIEQAGVDTV
+7074 LIEQAGIDTV

-7148 WECTDIDTDASGV
+7148 WECTDIDTDTSGV
-7161 SMGRPI
+7161 PIGRPI

-7178 RQRSLIGVPGELQIA
+7178 RQRSLIGVAGELQIA

-7229 DLARWRADGALDY
+7229 DLARWRAEGVLDY

-7296 DDAVSADT
+7296 DDAVGADT

-7324 LDSLPLSSNGKLDR
+7324 LNSLPLSSNGKLDR

-7360 LETLLAALW
+7360 LEILLAALW
-7369 CELLGLERV
+7369 CELLGVERV

-7398 AAIRRDLQCDVPIQS
+7398 AAIRQDLQCDLPIQS

-7432 EQLQAADAA
+7432 QQLQAADAA
-7441 DFLSKAKLER
+7441 DFLYKAKLER

>member
-172 YLQALDVDVAYIGSS
+172 YLQALDADVAYIGSS

-416 LRQILLALLDEPHA
+416 LRQILLALLEEPHA
-430 PLSRLPLLTSSQRE
+430 PLARLPLLTSSQRE
-444 QVLYTFNDCAGQ
+444 QVLYTFNDRAGQ

-1569 ALRLIALGARPDRC
+1569 AHRLIALGARPDRC

-1658 AASNDPEHAAT
+1658 AASNDPEHAPT

-1707 LIHTYGLG
+1707 LIHTYRLG
-1715 PQDRVLQFATLAFDA
+1715 PQDRVLQFATLAFDT

-1749 DGWLDIERFWT
+1749 DGWLDTERFWT
-1760 RCAQAGISVIDLP
+1760 LCAQAGISVVDLP

-1810 QGARTPLLD
+1810 QGARAPLLD

-1824 EAIVVASAQAVAA
+1824 EAIVVASAQAVDA
-1837 DAPIGIGHPLSAT
+1837 DAPIGIGRPLGAT

-1858 GHALPIGACGEL
+1858 GHALPTGACGEL
-1870 HLSGVALAR
+1870 HLGGLALAR

-1887 TAERFVPDPFADQPG
+1887 TAERFVPDPFASIPG

-1929 LKLRGFRIE
+1929 VKLRGFRIE

-1961 DRHDAH
+1961 DRHDDR

-1989 RLPDYMLPVAYAVLA
+1989 RLPDYMLPAAYAVLA

-2048 ELLGVERVGR
+2048 ELLGVEQIGR
-2058 RDSFFALG
+2058 HDSFFALG

-2103 ALPSTAASQLPAIVP
+2103 ALASTAASQLPAIVP

-2149 MPGGVELHGALDLA
+2149 MPGGVELHGTLDVA

-2170 RIVARH
+2170 RIVVRH

-2190 IQRIAPAEV
+2190 IQCIAPPEV

-2284 PDPVPPL
+2284 PDPLPPL
-2291 SIQYA
+2291 PIQYA

-2306 DGPLLQRQL
+2306 DGPVLQRQL
-2315 DFWRDHLEGAPT
+2315 DFWRDHLEGAPA

-2377 AWGALLARL
+2377 AWGTLLARL

-2423 RGNPS
+2423 RAKPS

-2433 AQVRSTALVAQDH
+2433 TQVRATAVAAQEH

-2475 WQNNVDVALDLP
+2475 WQNNADVALDLP

-2493 LEQDNATAKFDL
+2493 LEQDNTTAKFDL

-2510 VQDAHIA
+2510 AQDERIA

-2561 ALERQQWLHILARQH
+2561 ALERQQWLHMLTRQH

-2586 AVFEQQVARTP
+2586 VVFEQQVARTP
-2597 QAIALVDGLR
+2597 QAIALVDGER

-2641 RGIDLVVAILAVL
+2641 RGSDLVVAILAVL
-2654 KAGAAYLPMDPAYPA
+2654 KSGAAYLPMDPAYPA

-2684 LADRELAAALP
+2684 LAHRELAAALP
-2695 TDARIATVW
+2695 TNARIAIVW
-2704 MDAEADA
+2704 LDAEADA

-2721 RSDLLP
+2721 RTDLLP

-2760 RTCVAPTA
+2760 RACVAPTA
-2768 GDVWTLFH
+2768 EDVWTLFH

-2872 ALINMY
+2872 ALLNMY

-2885 HVTAHALTP
+2885 HVTAHALTA
-2894 QDAQRAGQ
+2894 QDAQRPGH
-2902 SLIGAPLADLRAYV
+2902 SPIGVPLADLRAYV
-2916 LASDGQ
+2916 LAADGQ
-2922 SLPIGVAGELHVAGA
+2922 CLPIGVAGELHVAGA

-3010 CEGVR
+3010 CDGVR

-3180 IVPADRGQPPP
+3180 IVPVDRSQPLP

-3199 WFLGQLDAQADLAYL
+3199 WFLAQLDAQADLAYL

-3221 HGTLDRQALRQAL
+3221 RGTLDRHALRQAL

-3243 LRTRIALHQNEP
+3243 LCTRIVLHQNEP

-3270 HDLGTSPDPEAQARI
+3270 HDLSTSPDPEAQARI

-3290 TQTPFDLAHDTLA
+3290 AQTPFDLAHDTLA
-3303 RGQLLRLGEDDH
+3303 RGQLLRLDEDDH

-3322 HLVSDGWSMSLLVRE
+3322 HLISDGWSMGLLVRE
-3337 LSTLYAAFALG
+3337 LSTLYTAFAQG

-3367 RRWIGGQILQRQRD
+3367 RRWISGEVLQRQRD
-3381 FWVKHLHDAPPLLEL
+3381 FWVDHLHDAPPLLEL
-3396 PTDRARPPRQDYR
+3396 PTDRPRPPLQDYS
-3409 GAMVDFVLD
+3409 GDTVDIAVD
-3418 AELTAALKTLSQHHG
+3418 ADLTAALRGLSQRHG
-3433 ATLFMT
+3433 TTLFMT
-3439 LFAAWGV
+3439 LLAGWAV

-3457 VIGTPVANRHRSEF
+3457 VIGTPIAGRDRTEL
-3471 EPLIGL
+3471 EPVIGL
-3477 FVNTQALRIDMRG
+3477 FVN
-3490 NPSLAEL
+3490 SLALQIDLRQAPDTASL
-3497 LAQVRANALAAQEHQ
+3497 LSQVRATTLAAQAHQ
-3512 DLPFEQV
+3512 HLPFEQIV
-3519 IEALNPERGLSHHPV
+3519 EALKPV
-3534 FQVMF
+3534 RSTAHSPLFQVMF
-3539 VWQNTPD
+3539 AWQNAPEGHLA
-3546 RDIVLPGL
+3546 LPGL
-3554 ELHPMQQTLAVGKF
+3554 TLQPVALPMQTVQF
-3568 DLDVTLEERHGCIV
+3568 DLEIAMAEHGDVLV

-3592 DRSSIDRHL
+3592 ERSSIERHVAL
-3601 AQFVTLLRGMLV
+3601 FIATLRAMVADTRVPVARLSLLSAADHAQLRQCNDTAGGGVDAMPVHRLLEV
-3613 DDSVRVGR
+3613 Q
-3621 LPLLPAGEHTQL
+3621 A
-3633 QGFNVTANDLG
+3633 
-3644 GTGYLHRQIEAQVQR
+3644 AQR
-3659 TPQAIAVVE
+3659 PEAIAVQD
-3668 AHVELTYAELDAR
+3668 ATGSLDYAGLNLR
-3681 ANRLAHHLIALGV
+3681 ANRLAHHLIGLGV
-3694 APEDRVALCLPRS
+3694 AAEVRVALCMQRGV
-3707 LDLIVALLAV
+3707 DAIVAILAV
-3717 LKAGGAYL
+3717 LKAGGAYV
-3725 PLETDAPP
+3725 PLDAAYPRE
-3733 ARLDGM
+3733 RLQSM
-3739 LADARPSVLLTR
+3739 LADSAPRVLIADAACLARLPEAIDAVLLR
-3751 RDTAATLAPRDDL
+3751 IDT
-3764 HTVLLDAE
+3764 DAE
-3772 PAAWTSAPAH
+3772 AWSAAPSDNPLV
-3782 APIVTALHPEHP
+3782 PGLHDDHL
-3794 AYVIYTSGST
+3794 AYVIYTSGSS
-3804 GKPKGVVNT
+3804 GQPKGVMVSHQGLAT
-3813 HAAIDNRLQWMQ
+3813 RLHALIDTYGLGPQD
-3825 QKLQL
+3825 
-3830 QPEQRVLQKTPVGF
+3830 RVLQFATLAF
-3844 DVSVWELFWPL
+3844 DASVEEIFGALCSGASLVLRDDTWLDTEQFWPKC
-3855 RVGARLVLAEPGG
+3855 A
-3868 HKDPAYLTD
+3868 
-3877 LIEQAGIDT
+3877 QAGIT
-3886 VHFVPS
+3886 VVDLPTRFWAQLCAQS
-3892 MLRAFLE
+3892 LQI
-3899 ALPDGAC
+3899 PDGV
-3906 ASLRRIVCSGE
+3906 RQIIIGGE
-3917 ALPAD
+3917 ALTPAMRQTWVQGTRTPLLD
-3922 LAREARERLPQARLY
+3922 T
-3937 NLYGPTEAAVDVSVW
+3937 YGPTEAIVVATTQSV
-3952 ECTAADTHSV
+3952 AADT
-3962 PIGRPIANTQLH
+3962 PTGIGRPLAGTQAH
-3974 VLDAQ
+3974 VLDRHAQ
-3979 RQRSPIGV
+3979 PLPIG
-3987 AGELQIAGVQ
+3987 ARGELHLAGAA

-4024 RMYRTGDVSRW
+4024 RMYKTGDLACW
-4035 RADGALEYLGRNDHQ
+4035 RADGTLGFLGRSDRQ
-4050 VKLRGVRIELGEIE
+4050 VKLRGFRIELGEIE
-4064 AALRGCDGVREAVVI
+4064 AALRGCAGIGDALVLAREDQPGEPRLVAYVVAERIDTEAVRE
-4079 ARDDTGEQRLIAYL
+4079 Q
-4093 VGDAKHLAADALRT
+4093 LR
-4107 QLAARLPEVML
+4107 ARLPDYML
-4118 PSGHV
+4118 PAAYV
-4123 WLDALPLTANGKLD
+4123 CMDALPLTTSGKLD
-4137 RRALPAPDADAR
+4137 RRALPIPPRSIADAIGDAQQPQG
-4149 AVQAYAPPEGELEP
+4149 AVEQA
-4163 LLATLWSE
+4163 LATVWCE
-4171 LLGVEQIGR
+4171 LLGLPQLR
-4180 HDSFFALG
+4180 RDDDFFALG

-4194 VRLISRIRTSL
+4194 VQLISRVRTAL
-4205 GLELPLATLF
+4205 GVELQIGDVFNHP
-4215 AQPRLAD
+4215 Q
-4222 LAQALLHAATSTL
+4222 LHALARCVASAAASRL
-4235 PPIVPADRSKPL
+4235 PTIVPADRSAPL
-4247 PLSFTQ
+4247 PLSFAQ
-4253 QRLWFLAQL
+4253 QRLWFLARL
-4262 DVQADLAYLMP
+4262 DAQAALAYLMP
-4273 NGLRLHGQ
+4273 NGLRLRGR
-4281 LDRHALRQ
+4281 LDRDAMRQ

-4299 TLRTRIALH
+4299 TLRTRIGLDQ
-4308 NDEPVQLIAADNV
+4308 DEPVQIIDVADV

-4927 DPAYWSQLLDWH
+4927 DPAYWSQLLDRH

-5835 AAYLPLDSD
+5835 GAYLPLETDA
-5844 VPPAR
+5844 PPAR
-5849 LDTMLADARPRVLL
+5849 LDGMLADARPSVLL
-5863 AHRETA
+5863 TRRDTA
-5869 ALLAQCADRHSV
+5869 TTLAPRDDLHTV
-5881 LLDADAALWATTS
+5881 LLDAEPAAWTS
-5894 TQAPTVALHPQHPAY
+5894 APAHAPIVTALHPQHPAY

-5918 KPKGVVN
+5918 TPKGVIN

-5932 RLQWMQQKLQLQ
+5932 RLLWMQQALQLQ

-5988 TDLIEQAGIDT
+5988 NDLIEQAGIDT

-6086 HVIDAQRQRSPIGV
+6086 HVLDAQRQRSPIGV
-6100 AGELQIA
+6100 AGELKIA

-6446 TGFAWQGLPAP
+6446 TGFAWQGLFAP

-7432 EQLQAADAA
+7432 QQLQAADAA

>member
-1 MTNPVHPLSS
+1 MTPFDMPPAVTNPVHPLSS

-715 VLADPALDALDCQ
+715 VLADPALDALDCP

-790 LPDTPLYV
+790 LSDTPLYV

-1870 HLSGVALAR
+1870 HLGGVALAR

-2170 RIVARH
+2170 RIVVRH

-2284 PDPVPPL
+2284 PDPLPPL
-2291 SIQYA
+2291 PIQYA

-2351 LDADLTEALTALSQ
+2351 LHADLTEALTALSQ

-3180 IVPADRGQPPP
+3180 IVPADRSQPLP

-3199 WFLGQLDAQADLAYL
+3199 WFLAQLDVQADLAYL

-3221 HGTLDRQALRQAL
+3221 RGRLNRDALRQAL

-3270 HDLGTSPDPEAQARI
+3270 HDLGTSPDPEAQAQI

-3381 FWVKHLHDAPPLLEL
+3381 FWVEHLHDAPPLLEL

-3601 AQFVTLLRGMLV
+3601 AQFVTLLRGMLA

-3668 AHVELTYAELDAR
+3668 A
-3681 ANRLAHHLIALGV
+3681 
-3694 APEDRVALCLPRS
+3694 
-3707 LDLIVALLAV
+3707 
-3717 LKAGGAYL
+3717 
-3725 PLETDAPP
+3725 
-3733 ARLDGM
+3733 
-3739 LADARPSVLLTR
+3739 
-3751 RDTAATLAPRDDL
+3751 
-3764 HTVLLDAE
+3764 
-3772 PAAWTSAPAH
+3772 
-3782 APIVTALHPEHP
+3782 
-3794 AYVIYTSGST
+3794 
-3804 GKPKGVVNT
+3804 
-3813 HAAIDNRLQWMQ
+3813 Q
-3825 QKLQL
+3825 
-3830 QPEQRVLQKTPVGF
+3830 
-3844 DVSVWELFWPL
+3844 
-3855 RVGARLVLAEPGG
+3855 
-3868 HKDPAYLTD
+3868 
-3877 LIEQAGIDT
+3877 
-3886 VHFVPS
+3886 
-3892 MLRAFLE
+3892 
-3899 ALPDGAC
+3899 
-3906 ASLRRIVCSGE
+3906 
-3917 ALPAD
+3917 
-3922 LAREARERLPQARLY
+3922 
-3937 NLYGPTEAAVDVSVW
+3937 
-3952 ECTAADTHSV
+3952 
-3962 PIGRPIANTQLH
+3962 
-3974 VLDAQ
+3974 
-3979 RQRSPIGV
+3979 
-3987 AGELQIAGVQ
+3987 
-3997 LARGYL
+3997 
-4003 GRPDLTAER
+4003 
-4012 FVPDPFAEQPGQ
+4012 
-4024 RMYRTGDVSRW
+4024 
-4035 RADGALEYLGRNDHQ
+4035 
-4050 VKLRGVRIELGEIE
+4050 
-4064 AALRGCDGVREAVVI
+4064 
-4079 ARDDTGEQRLIAYL
+4079 
-4093 VGDAKHLAADALRT
+4093 
-4107 QLAARLPEVML
+4107 
-4118 PSGHV
+4118 
-4123 WLDALPLTANGKLD
+4123 
-4137 RRALPAPDADAR
+4137 
-4149 AVQAYAPPEGELEP
+4149 
-4163 LLATLWSE
+4163 
-4171 LLGVEQIGR
+4171 
-4180 HDSFFALG
+4180 
-4188 GHSLLA
+4188 
-4194 VRLISRIRTSL
+4194 
-4205 GLELPLATLF
+4205 
-4215 AQPRLAD
+4215 
-4222 LAQALLHAATSTL
+4222 
-4235 PPIVPADRSKPL
+4235 
-4247 PLSFTQ
+4247 
-4253 QRLWFLAQL
+4253 
-4262 DVQADLAYLMP
+4262 
-4273 NGLRLHGQ
+4273 
-4281 LDRHALRQ
+4281 
-4289 ALDRIVARHE
+4289 
-4299 TLRTRIALH
+4299 
-4308 NDEPVQLIAADNV
+4308 
-4321 GFPLREHDLS
+4321 
-4331 ACADPERQAQH
+4331 
-4342 HAEQETQTPFDLAR
+4342 
-4356 DTLARGQL
+4356 
-4364 LRLGEDDHVLLVTLH
+4364 
-4379 HLVSDGWSM
+4379 
-4388 DLLVRELSTLYA
+4388 
-4400 AFALGQPD
+4400 
-4408 PLPPLPLQ
+4408 
-4416 YADIAVW
+4416 
-4423 QRRWISGQILQRQRE
+4423 
-4438 FWVEH
+4438 
-4443 LHDAPTLLALPS
+4443 
-4455 DRPRPALQDS
+4455 
-4465 RGDMVAF
+4465 
-4472 ALDTELSAALKAL
+4472 
-4485 SERHGTT
+4485 
-4492 LFMTVLSAWSVLLAR
+4492 
-4507 TSGQDQVV
+4507 
-4515 IGTPVANRHRS
+4515 
-4526 EFEPLIGL
+4526 
-4534 FVNTQALRIDLRSN
+4534 
-4548 SSVAE
+4548 
-4553 LLAQVRATAL
+4553 
-4563 AAQDHQDLPFEQVIE
+4563 
-4578 ALNPERSLAHHP
+4578 
-4590 VFQVMFAWQNAAS
+4590 
-4603 ADLTLPGIRL
+4603 
-4613 QPLQSQG
+4613 
-4620 HNAKFD
+4620 
-4626 LELFLG
+4626 
-4632 EDENQDCIVGS
+4632 
-4643 LGYATALFDRSSIE
+4643 
-4657 RHLAQF
+4657 
-4663 VALLR
+4663 
-4668 GMVSAEPA
+4668 
-4676 HIAQLPL
+4676 
-4683 LPPTERAQLQRFNAT
+4683 
-4698 ESDLADSGYLHRQ
+4698 
-4711 IQAQAQR
+4711 
-4718 TPQAIA
+4718 
-4724 LVDGE
+4724 
-4729 VELTYAALEARANQL
+4729 
-4744 AHHLIHLGVVA
+4744 
-4755 EERVAVCLPRGVDL
+4755 
-4769 VVALLAVLKAGGA
+4769 
-4782 YVPLDPV
+4782 
-4789 YPPARLDFMLQD
+4789 
-4801 SAARCLLTHT
+4801 
-4811 ALADLL
+4811 
-4817 PGNQLARV
+4817 
-4825 WMDDTASWAMH
+4825 
-4836 PVHTPAVQD
+4836 
-4845 VSPHHLAYVIY
+4845 
-4856 TSGSTGHP
+4856 
-4864 KGVMISHH
+4864 
-4872 ALTQFLAALQ
+4872 
-4882 IQLPLSPEDR
+4882 
-4892 LLAVTT
+4892 
-4898 VCFDIAGLELFAPLV
+4898 
-4913 HGARV
+4913 
-4918 VIAGDQAIQ
+4918 
-4927 DPAYWSQLLDWH
+4927 
-4939 AISVLQATPAFW
+4939 
-4951 QMLLDAGWQSRP
+4951 
-4963 GLRLLCGGEA
+4963 
-4973 LSQELAQRLRIGG
+4973 
-4986 GQLCN
+4986 
-4991 LYGPTEATIW
+4991 
-5001 ASLHP
+5001 
-5006 VLGDDTGNVVPL
+5006 
-5018 GRPLTNTQLWVLDTS
+5018 
-5033 HQLVPLGVAG
+5033 
-5043 ELYIAGPQLAR
+5043 
-5054 GYLARPD
+5054 
-5061 LTAERFVPDPFA
+5061 
-5073 EHPGER
+5073 
-5079 MYRTGD
+5079 
-5085 LARWHA
+5085 
-5091 DGVLESLGRND
+5091 
-5102 AQVKIRGFRIELGE
+5102 
-5116 IEAALRACDGVRQA
+5116 
-5130 AVVVRED
+5130 
-5137 NGDKRLIAYLV
+5137 
-5148 VDDEV
+5148 
-5153 ILNADA
+5153 
-5159 LHTQLSARL
+5159 
-5168 PDYMLPAAY
+5168 
-5177 VQLAA
+5177 
-5182 LPLTANG
+5182 
-5189 KLDRRAL
+5189 
-5196 PAPDADAI
+5196 
-5204 ATQAYVAPEGEREA
+5204 
-5218 LLADLWH
+5218 
-5225 ELLGVERVGR
+5225 
-5235 HDNFFALG
+5235 
-5243 GHSLLA
+5243 
-5249 VRLISRIRTSLGL
+5249 
-5262 ELPLAALFA
+5262 
-5271 HPRLADLAQ
+5271 
-5280 ALDSAAAST
+5280 
-5289 LPAIV
+5289 
-5294 PADRGQPLPLSFAQ
+5294 
-5308 QRLWFLAQLDA
+5308 
-5319 QADLAYLMPN
+5319 
-5329 GLRLHGKLD
+5329 
-5338 RHALRH
+5338 
-5344 ALDRIVAR
+5344 
-5352 HETLRTRIGLHQG
+5352 
-5365 EPVQIIDAADVGFPC
+5365 
-5380 SDHDLSTSPDPE
+5380 
-5392 AQARIHAEQETQT
+5392 
-5405 PFDLT
+5405 
-5410 HDTLARGQLLR
+5410 
-5421 LGEDDHVLLITLH
+5421 
-5434 HLVSDGWS
+5434 
-5442 MGLLVRE
+5442 
-5449 LSTLYAAFAQ
+5449 
-5459 GIPDPLPP
+5459 
-5467 LPLQYADIAVWQRR
+5467 
-5481 WISGEV
+5481 
-5487 LQRQREFWV
+5487 
-5496 ERLHDAPTLLALPA
+5496 
-5510 DRPRPA
+5510 
-5516 LQDSRGDIV
+5516 
-5525 TFALDT
+5525 
-5531 ELSAALKAL
+5531 
-5540 SERHGTTLFMTVLS
+5540 
-5554 AWSVLL
+5554 
-5560 ARLSGQDQ
+5560 
-5568 VVIGSPVANRHR
+5568 
-5580 SEFEPLIGLFV
+5580 
-5591 NTQALRIDLR
+5591 
-5601 GNPSLADLL
+5601 
-5610 AKVRANALAA
+5610 
-5620 QDHQDLPFEQVIEA
+5620 
-5634 LNPERSLAHHPVFQ
+5634 
-5648 VMFAWQNA
+5648 
-5656 ASADLTLSDIRLQP
+5656 
-5670 LQSQG
+5670 
-5675 HNAKFDLELFLG
+5675 
-5687 EDEHQDRIVGSL
+5687 
-5699 GYATALFDR
+5699 
-5708 SSIDRHLAQFV
+5708 
-5719 TLLRGMLAGDSV
+5719 
-5731 RVGRLPLL
+5731 
-5739 PAGEHTQLQGFN
+5739 
-5751 VTANDLGGTG
+5751 
-5761 YLHRQI
+5761 
-5767 EAQVQRT
+5767 
-5774 PQAIAVVEAHVEL
+5774 VEL

-5962 ELFWPLRVGARL
+5962 ELFWPLRVGASL
-5974 VLAEPGGHKDPAYL
+5974 VLAEPGGHKDPSYL
-5988 TDLIEQAGIDT
+5988 IDLIEQAGIDT

-6033 ADLAYAA
+6033 ADLAREAR
-6040 LERLPQARLYNL
+6040 ERLPQARLYNL

-6062 SVWECTAADTHSV
+6062 SVWECTEADTHSV

-6086 HVIDAQRQRSPIGV
+6086 HVLDAQRQRSPIGV

-6153 LEYLGRNDH
+6153 LDYLGRNDH
-6162 QVKLRGVRIE
+6162 QIKLRGVRIE

-6222 RTRLPDYMLPAAYVQ
+6222 RTRLPDYMLPAAYLQ

-6446 TGFAWQGLPAP
+6446 TGFAWQGLFAP

-7432 EQLQAADAA
+7432 QQLQAADAA